1 MLVGDSLGLGP
12 LICVP
17 HGSHVEV
24 NLFNDLETN
33 HTAVRGKSRNLGT
46 RPTSNLATQIHWH
59 GLHQRGFPYS
69 DGFPTQNQCPI
80 PAEGPRGGWNT
91 GNKFLTRPLSLDGCG
106 RATRPVH
113 C

>member
-1 MLVGDSLGLGP
+1 MLVGDPLGLGP

-46 RPTSNLATQIHWH
+46 RPTSNLATQIH
-59 GLHQRGFPYS
+59 
-69 DGFPTQNQCPI
+69 
-80 PAEGPRGGWNT
+80 
-91 GNKFLTRPLSLDGCG
+91 
-106 RATRPVH
+106 
-113 C
+113 